1 MHSDGKIE
9 SGDVKNVYT
18 HTRMQ
23 YHVIYN
29 IHLSHCHM
37 VMQMT
42 FRAVAAVWAETPQI
56 LIEERRVLFAT
67 NVSPDTL
74 LCQFGMD
81 GSHLLDF

>member
-1 MHSDGKIE
+1 
-9 SGDVKNVYT
+9 
-18 HTRMQ
+18 
-23 YHVIYN
+23 
-29 IHLSHCHM
+29 M